1 MDSGLL
7 KMLEL
12 LWVFSV
18 GASLAAAV
26 RKLSRATVAES
37 KQNEARRSE

>member
-7 KMLEL
+7 KVIEL
-12 LWVFSV
+12 MWVFSV

-37 KQNEARRSE
+37 KQDETRRSH